1 MLWLKG
7 GDNMGKY
14 GTLRASLDISDF
26 SKLTYKELREATST
40 LSRVANKRV
49 ERLENRGFK
58 NSIAYAN
65 YSQGKSGGK
74 RFGIK
79 NKNRQEIEIEY
90 RRLRNFLNS
99 KSSTVAGAKSERNK
113 VLNTLGLQNENI
125 TDEEYNQITEALS
138 RLYDSNRLRDNK
150 DISGKVAKV
159 VKMYADAKRLRKA
172 TSENIYND
180 VMSLLKKELLES
192 GIKELEQ
199 LNNNSQP
206 EYSE

>member
-1 MLWLKG
+1 
-7 GDNMGKY
+7 MGKY
-14 GTLRASLDISDF
+14 NTLRNALDISDF

-40 LSRVANKRV
+40 LSAVANKRV

-65 YSQGKSGGK
+65 YSQGKTGGE

-79 NKNRQEIEIEY
+79 NKNRQEVEIEY

-99 KSSTVAGAKSERNK
+99 KSSTIAGAKSERNK

-125 TDEEYNQITEALS
+125 TDRQYNQITRALS
-138 RLYDSNRLRDNK
+138 RLKDDNRFKYNNDP
-150 DISGKVAKV
+150 SGKVARVIKTYI
-159 VKMYADAKRLRKA
+159 KEKKKKKI
-172 TSENIYND
+172 TSTNIYKD
-180 VMSLLKKELLES
+180 VMEMLNKELLES
-192 GIKELEQ
+192 GAEEIEQ
-199 LNNNSQP
+199 LNNNSKP

>member
-1 MLWLKG
+1 
-7 GDNMGKY
+7 MGKY
-14 GTLRASLDISDF
+14 NTLRNSLDISDF

-40 LSRVANKRV
+40 LSSVANKRI

-65 YSQGKSGGK
+65 YSQGKTGGE

-79 NKNRQEIEIEY
+79 NKNRQEVEIEY

-99 KSSTVAGAKSERNK
+99 KSSTIIGARAERSK
-113 VLNTLGLQNENI
+113 VLNTLGLGDKNI
-125 TDEEYNQITEALS
+125 TDRQYNQITKVLS
-138 RLYDSNRLRDNK
+138 RLYDSNRLKDNR
-150 DISGKVAKV
+150 DISGKISTV
-159 VKMYADAKRLRKA
+159 VKTYIEDKKREKI
-172 TSENIYND
+172 TSTNIYND
-180 VMSLLKKELLES
+180 VMKILNEELLKS
-192 GIKELEQ
+192 GAEEIEQ

>member
-1 MLWLKG
+1 
-7 GDNMGKY
+7 MGKY
-14 GTLRASLDISDF
+14 NTLRKSLDISDF

-40 LSRVANKRV
+40 LSSVANKRI

-65 YSQGKSGGK
+65 YSRDKTGGE

-79 NKNRQEIEIEY
+79 NKNRQEVEIEY

-99 KSSTVAGAKSERNK
+99 KSSTIAGARAERSK
-113 VLNTLGLQNENI
+113 VLNTLGLGNENI
-125 TDEEYNQITEALS
+125 TDRQYNEITRALS
-138 RLYDSNRLRDNK
+138 RLKDDNRFKYNNDV
-150 DISGKVAKV
+150 SGKVARVIKTYIED
-159 VKMYADAKRLRKA
+159 KKRKKI
-172 TSENIYND
+172 TSSNIYND
-180 VMSLLKKELLES
+180 VMEILNKELLES
-192 GIKELEQ
+192 GAEEIEQ